1 MCLTLL
7 NVQHAQLASDR
18 FQKRPIK
25 EISWRGNLKRKTSF
39 TFESS
44 HLQSTTKATDKLCC
58 CQLCISIYLDKGA
71 WPAQLETCL
80 LSLSQSTELPNTKIQ
95 KYQITT
101 DHSDRNNMLASVLCV
116 RRMIKMNG
124 ERLTWESEINISLG
138 FIMQLLQP
146 TSLLYIH
153 TEESDT
159 SI

>member
-25 EISWRGNLKRKTSF
+25 EISWRENLKRKTSF
-39 TFESS
+39 TFESTS
-44 HLQSTTKATDKLCC
+44 KATDKLCC
-58 CQLCISIYLDKGA
+58 CISTYLDKGA
-71 WPAQLETCL
+71 WPAWLETCL
-80 LSLSQSTELPNTKIQ
+80 LSFSQSTELSNTQIQ
-95 KYQITT
+95 KYQLITLIEIT
-101 DHSDRNNMLASVLCV
+101 CLKVDTQCL

-153 TEESDT
+153 TEESDS